1 MKINKL
7 LTALAALALLA
18 GCKNEKFEEH
28 YVKFSDY
35 AFYVGE
41 DGAVKTMT
49 VTANVPYSVSFEEEW
64 LAVDVVS
71 TSGEESVLNVTVQ
84 PNKVTTAR
92 SAKVFFKS
100 PGVPTGTLKI
110 NQDAAEAV
118 GPTKSAIDIPED
130 GTTATIDIIGS
141 KSWTIS
147 CDEADV
153 TLSQTSGTGPAS
165 VTVTLPQNLSSK
177 DRIVTVKVLVNGD
190 TYPVVITQSGVK
202 PGDVTPTALT
212 AAPEETSAT
221 FKVTGKQAWS
231 ATCENSSLV
240 ITPASGTG
248 AADVTLT
255 FPANEG
261 TTNIVYTIVVDID
274 GTKHNVV
281 LTHKHPVVYEAI
293 ADWEFC
299 AENLS
304 YYNEHFTY
312 EAAKVDGKPNP
323 IANAQGFLSDDHYCP
338 AKTGNG
344 KIRFYNGT
352 DKTSVNP
359 DGRCKR
365 GAGNSGEPCW
375 YGNWIDD
382 IVYFEATPSAS
393 LAAGTVVNIWFCLR
407 PSTMHTLKYWF
418 LEIKDGDT
426 WYPVGDPQTVGAAQ
440 YNIELFY
447 NTSAAGTSEDPTQ
460 INTIIDRDYT
470 LKNAASK
477 VEYRMTCTTIKM
489 ADGTGD
495 ADPTNLGMQSNGK
508 KANPVLRMAGMSATG
523 GAAEVTHHTW
533 IAVVKE

>member
-35 AFYVGE
+35 SFYVGE

-49 VTANVPYSVSFEEEW
+49 VTANVPYTVNFDEDW

-84 PNKVTTAR
+84 RNKVTTAR

-100 PGVPTGTLKI
+100 PGVPTGTLRI
-110 NQDAAEAV
+110 NQDAAEVV
-118 GPTKSAIDIPED
+118 GPKESTISIAED
-130 GTTATIDIIGS
+130 GTTATIEIVGS

-147 CDEADV
+147 CDETDV
-153 TLSQTSGTGPAS
+153 TFSEASGTGPAS
-165 VTVTLPQNLSSK
+165 VTVTLPQNLTSK
-177 DRIVTVKVLVNGD
+177 DRVVTVNVLVNGD

-202 PGDVTPTALT
+202 PGEVTPLALT
-212 AAPEETSAT
+212 ATPDQTSAAL
-221 FKVTGKQAWS
+221 KVTGKQPWTAS
-231 ATCENSSLV
+231 CENTNLTIS
-240 ITPASGTG
+240 PASGTG
-248 AADVTLT
+248 ATDITLT

-261 TTNIVYTIVVDID
+261 TTNVVYTIVFDIA
-274 GTKHNVV
+274 GVTHNVV

-293 ADWEFC
+293 ADWDFC
-299 AENLS
+299 AENLA

-323 IANAQGFLSDDHYCP
+323 AANAQGFFSEDHYCP

-344 KIRFYNGT
+344 KIRFWNGT

-365 GAGNSGEPCW
+365 GMGNSGEPCW

-382 IVYFEATPSAS
+382 IVYLEATPSAE
-393 LAAGTVVNIWFCLR
+393 LAAGTTVNVWFCLR
-407 PSTMHTLKYWF
+407 PNTMHTLKYWL

-426 WYPVGDPQTVGAAQ
+426 WYPVGEPQTVGTAK

-447 NTSAAGTSEDPTQ
+447 NTSAAGTPEDPAQT
-460 INTIIDRDYT
+460 NTIVDRDYT
-470 LKNAASK
+470 LKNAASR
-477 VEYRMTCTTIKM
+477 VEYRITCTTTKM

-495 ADPTNLGMQSNGK
+495 ANPTNLGLQSNGK
-508 KANPVLRMAGMSATG
+508 KANPVLRMAGISSSG
-523 GAAEVTHHTW
+523 GAAEITHHTW